1 MPVKQSLE
9 RSTDS
14 TKHVYHEYISFRQ
27 KTTVKEC
34 LFHNYSTHIIS
45 IASTMDLFGWNIEFL
60 LSITIKKGVRVR
72 GIGNKK
78 KEGKGGRKERRK
90 LEIKGRNF
98 TIKICNS
105 WNWCYPEFKKIFVYL
120 CYTFLSTDNKK

>member
-45 IASTMDLFGWNIEFL
+45 IASTMDLFGWNIEL
-60 LSITIKKGVRVR
+60 ILAIKIKTGVRVR
-72 GIGNKK
+72 GIGKKK